1 MYCRECGKKVDQWVK
16 FCPYCGAETN
26 FPEEEIKKEE
36 QAKKQSRSEQKDES
50 DSKQKKRKMKI
61 SIKKDKSGT
70 ASSAAYSGI
79 TSIWLLICTIV
90 HALFGVQALMHV
102 ALVSVLLS
110 LGSAACY
117 FLLRKT
123 GKFPLFYAACAL
135 GVATL
140 VRSGGEMRANFG
152 IAALIIT

>member
-50 DSKQKKRKMKI
+50 DSKRKKKKIKI
-61 SIKKDKSGT
+61 SIKKDKSG
-70 ASSAAYSGI
+70 ASSSAAYSGI
-79 TSIWLLICTIV
+79 ASIWLLICTIV
-90 HALFGVQALMHV
+90 HALFGVQALMHT
-102 ALVSVLLS
+102 ALISVLLS
-110 LGSAACY
+110 LGSAVCY

-140 VRSGGEMRANFG
+140 VRSGGEMRATFG

>member
-140 VRSGGEMRANFG
+140 VVPAVRCAQTL
-152 IAALIIT
+152 ALPR